1 MAYKTILLSLNEINR
16 IGEVTATAAYL
27 ASTFSAHITGL
38 YVIPAIQIYPGA
50 GYAAAPDIYDANRKF
65 FLTNQDKVKTEF
77 ETVMKN
83 NGLNYDFHVVEA
95 STPLICNEVMA
106 QGRRADV
113 ILVSATDRNSSEGVE
128 YDFVERLVINSG
140 RPVLIIPQK
149 GHAKIDL
156 TEVIVAWDGGR
167 EATRA
172 TFDALPL
179 LQVSKRT
186 RLVRIDASVKGTLPG
201 VDIAKCLDRHGIKA
215 EVTNVSSD
223 GLSPG
228 ETLLRAANDFG
239 AGVIVLGGYGHSRLT
254 EFIFGGVTRYMVHH
268 LDRPVLMSH

>member
-16 IGEVTATAAYL
+16 IGEVTAAAAYL